1 MAQHSRWEDSKR
13 RAGVNSTPERRAAYE
28 QAGRDQEL
36 GRLVYE
42 LRTRAG
48 LTQAE
53 LAERMGT
60 TQAAIS
66 RLEEGGGTP
75 RLDTLTKLAEAVGR
89 GFVVSFPANDEDDP
103 EPTALTLR

>member
-1 MAQHSRWEDSKR
+1 MAQHSRWDDLKARSGVNRTPAR
-13 RAGVNSTPERRAAYE
+13 RAVYE
-28 QAGRDQEL
+28 EAGHDYEL
-36 GRLVYE
+36 GRLLFE
-42 LRTRAG
+42 LRVGAG
-48 LTQAE
+48 LTQAQ

-75 RLDTLTKLAEAVGR
+75 RLDTLAKLAEAVGK
-89 GFVVSFPANDEDDP
+89 GFVVSFPGDDDEA